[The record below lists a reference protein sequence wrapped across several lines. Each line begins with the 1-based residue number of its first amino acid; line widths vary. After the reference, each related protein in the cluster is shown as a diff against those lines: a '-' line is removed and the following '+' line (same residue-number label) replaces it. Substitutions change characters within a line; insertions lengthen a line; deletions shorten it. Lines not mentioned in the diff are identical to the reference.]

1 MATFETGSMSPTT
14 SSAIETVRRAFL
26 KIDSTSVLR
35 VVDGLDLRGHARIS
49 AVVGVPLRN
58 LQQKR
63 EVAIFAATAPI
74 AALRALLELL
84 AMEPLEKVVEALGAH
99 ADTPNFNQ
107 LSAAI
112 DVVRASGSS
121 VDDIIA
127 LLAFAVVEE
136 FPAAPH
142 CRLLL
147 EERPEF
153 QLPELPDVVVT
164 ASMLAP
170 KATDPQ
176 VREQRRLR
184 REQEKLRKRAPTSV
198 RASRSVKVKAAS
210 AATRSAS
217 VVTAVPMMKGE
228 GERRRITLTPSEAV
242 RFDPEHVLAG
252 SVVIVDVPFD
262 SLDPLTPE
270 VKSKER
276 PALVVAAN
284 AEAVL
289 VRPVYSNPSPSR
301 SVFQP
306 WRRLGLDHLS
316 YVDDTKV
323 ALMVPAPEL
332 LPRLGRLDDQEW
344 NALL

>member
-1 MATFETGSMSPTT
+1 MSPTS

-26 KIDSTSVLR
+26 KIDSHSVLR
-35 VVDGLDLRGHARIS
+35 VVDGLDLRGHARVS
-49 AVVGVPLRN
+49 AVVGIPLRN

-84 AMEPLEKVVEALGAH
+84 AMEPLEKVVDVLGTH
-99 ADTPNFNQ
+99 ADTPTFDQ
-107 LSAAI
+107 LSVAI
-112 DVVRASGSS
+112 DAVRASGSS
-121 VDDIIA
+121 VNDIVA

-153 QLPELPDVVVT
+153 QLPPLPEVAVP
-164 ASMLAP
+164 ASVLAP
-170 KATDPQ
+170 KAADPQ

-184 REQEKLRKRAPTSV
+184 REQEKLRKRGPTSLRPARPART
-198 RASRSVKVKAAS
+198 RA
-210 AATRSAS
+210 TTTPTHGES
-217 VVTAVPMMKGE
+217 VVTASPALRS
-228 GERRRITLTPSEAV
+228 ERRRITLTPSEAE
-242 RFDPEHVLAG
+242 RFDADHALAG
-252 SVVIVDVPFD
+252 TVILVDVPFD
-262 SLDPLTPE
+262 AVDPLTPE
-270 VKSKER
+270 AKSKER
-276 PALVVAAN
+276 PALVMAAN
-284 AEAVL
+284 IDAVL
-289 VRPVYSNPSPSR
+289 VRPVYTNPSPSR

-316 YVDDTKV
+316 YVDDTRV
-323 ALMVPAPEL
+323 ALTVPALES

-344 NALL
+344 NALLS